1 MTCEFFDSPL
11 LVSLLL
17 ACRILH
23 DPAEDTIAAWPLE
36 SGALHVLDVHGVVVC
51 MWATGCVRCSALSM
65 HMVVSPT
72 TEVGPPA

>member
-23 DPAEDTIAAWPLE
+23 DPAEEAIAAWRLE
-36 SGALHVLDVHGVVVC
+36 SGALYVLDVHGVVVC
-51 MWATGCVRCSALSM
+51 M
-65 HMVVSPT
+65 
-72 TEVGPPA
+72 